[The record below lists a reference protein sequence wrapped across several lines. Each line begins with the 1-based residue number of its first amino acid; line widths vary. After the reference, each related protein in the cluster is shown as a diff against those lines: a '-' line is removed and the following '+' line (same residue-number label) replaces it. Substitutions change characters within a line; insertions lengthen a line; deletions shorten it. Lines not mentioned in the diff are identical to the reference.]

1 VTKVADVTNAVTDG
15 HLRLRNVDKGIWRII
30 AIFAGRTRQKVK
42 RAAPGG
48 EGWEVDHFDS
58 TAVAHYLQRFEKAF
72 EQTGTPYPHTFFND
86 SYEVHHADW
95 TPRLLQE
102 FEKRRGYKLEYRLRH
117 FADGD
122 PIVFQDCDHAM
133 SCENFEINDD
143 VEAAIMSFKSREPH
157 FGYIKYIG
165 GKDTQYAGTV
175 EKNPVSNYAIFG
187 CYYFK
192 NADVFAKAAV
202 LYFND
207 GTQKEYYMSGLY
219 NYLLNVKRID
229 VKEHFEF
236 GTPDE
241 LKELK
246 SEVSENELK
255 GKLGL

>member
-1 VTKVADVTNAVTDG
+1 MNKVHIVIPCGGAGSRFKQNDVSIPKPLIDLYGKPFFWWAAQSAIRAFPMKDLTFIVLEEHIEEYKIVAEIKKYFPEAKISVLPYQLNGPVFTAIS
-15 HLRLRNVDKGIWRII
+15 GIS
-30 AIFAGRTRQKVK
+30 Q
-42 RAAPGG
+42 
-48 EGWEVDHFDS
+48 
-58 TAVAHYLQRFEKAF
+58 
-72 EQTGTPYPHTFFND
+72 
-86 SYEVHHADW
+86 
-95 TPRLLQE
+95 
-102 FEKRRGYKLEYRLRH
+102 

-133 SCENFEINDD
+133 SCNEFEIPDD
-143 VEAAIMSFKSREPH
+143 CEGAIMSFKSREPQ

-165 GKDTQYAGTV
+165 GRDTQYAGTV
-175 EKNPVSNYAIFG
+175 EKNPVSNHAIFG

-192 NADVFAKAAV
+192 NAEVFAKAAV

-207 GTQKEYYMSGLY
+207 GTQKEFYMSGLY

-229 VKEHFEF
+229 VKDHFEF

-246 SEVSENELK
+246 SEVSEDELK

>member
-1 VTKVADVTNAVTDG
+1 MNKVHIVIPCGGAGSRFKKDDITVPKPLIELYGKPFFWWAAQS
-15 HLRLRNVDKGIWRII
+15 
-30 AIFAGRTRQKVK
+30 AI
-42 RAAPGG
+42 RAFPMK
-48 EGWEVDHFDS
+48 DI
-58 TAVAHYLQRFEKAF
+58 
-72 EQTGTPYPHTFFND
+72 TFI
-86 SYEVHHADW
+86 V
-95 TPRLLQE
+95 LQE
-102 FEKRRGYKLEYRLRH
+102 HIDEWQIDKKIYEYFPGAKISVLPYQLNGPVYTALSGISQ

-133 SCENFEINDD
+133 SCENFDIGED